1 MRLTRRQMLAA
12 AAAMGAAGVV
22 GVGAAWWDRPPAAG
36 YRHLSAEEGA
46 FLDAIAAAV
55 FPAGG
60 EPGLG
65 GREAGVG
72 RFLDEVWS
80 GLEPAQRRLIRL
92 SFHALDALPR
102 ATHLAPFRDLD
113 DAEARETL
121 RGWLDHPVA
130 ELRGLVTSLHMFA
143 ALAWTTHPQVA
154 PHYAAQ
160 FPCGFGR

>member
-1 MRLTRRQMLAA
+1 MGLSRRQMLAA
-12 AAAMGAAGVV
+12 AAAMGAAGAVSV
-22 GVGAAWWDRPPAAG
+22 GVAWWDRPAAAG
-36 YRHLSAEEGA
+36 YLHLSAEEA
-46 FLDAIAAAV
+46 DFLDAVAAAV

-60 EPGLG
+60 EPAMG
-65 GREAGVG
+65 GREAGVAH
-72 RFLDEVWS
+72 FLDEVWT
-80 GLEPAQRRLIRL
+80 GLQPAQRRLIRL

-102 ATHLAPFRDLD
+102 ATHLSAFRELEEDR
-113 DAEARETL
+113 AREVL

-143 ALAWTTHPQVA
+143 ALAWTTHPAVA